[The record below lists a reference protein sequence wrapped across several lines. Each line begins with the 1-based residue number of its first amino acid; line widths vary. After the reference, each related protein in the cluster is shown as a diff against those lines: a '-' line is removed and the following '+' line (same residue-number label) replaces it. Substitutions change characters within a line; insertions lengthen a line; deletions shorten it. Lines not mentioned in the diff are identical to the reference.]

1 VIASAQFDN
10 PVKVAVLEMVV
21 TWAVRRTLNVSYR
34 RAIGRPVPTARD
46 PDVPFRRIVLWAAV
60 AAAAVAAAHVVV
72 DRVVLR
78 PKQPVD
84 NETLLRRTVEHYGQR
99 NMDWR
104 DAYLVALVEQRHLD
118 GLLSFDRLDA
128 KIAGLPV
135 TRREP

>member
-1 VIASAQFDN
+1 MGEALDANVVLSHLTGQPPEMAARATAALVDAAPRSLVLTDLTVAEIVYVLQGPYARPRDEIAC
-10 PVKVAVLEMVV
+10 VVEAVLS
-21 TWAVRRTLNVSYR
+21 LVSI
-34 RAIGRPVPTARD
+34 A
-46 PDVPFRRIVLWAAV
+46 
-60 AAAAVAAAHVVV
+60 
-72 DRVVLR
+72 
-78 PKQPVD
+78 VD

-99 NMDWR
+99 NMDWS

>member
-1 VIASAQFDN
+1 VSIA
-10 PVKVAVLEMVV
+10 
-21 TWAVRRTLNVSYR
+21 
-34 RAIGRPVPTARD
+34 
-46 PDVPFRRIVLWAAV
+46 
-60 AAAAVAAAHVVV
+60 
-72 DRVVLR
+72 
-78 PKQPVD
+78 VD

-99 NMDWR
+99 NMDWP